1 LGHKEEKF
9 PKPKNILGVAK
20 DIPDREIEK
29 LMLTYIEVKESD
41 LRRLTS
47 QRAQNVRETILRAGQ
62 IQSERIFIVE
72 PKSLAP
78 EKKRN

>member
-1 LGHKEEKF
+1 M
-9 PKPKNILGVAK
+9 AK
-20 DIPDREIEK
+20 DIPTPEIEK

-41 LRRLTS
+41 LRRLVS

-72 PKSLAP
+72 SKSLAP
-78 EKKRN
+78 EKKEKLKDGRVNFKLG